1 MKRLLLLGNSQN
13 QNQQYLEHAESEIKR
28 LLGNK
33 VVNALFIPYAQ
44 VLLSFDAF
52 ANAARQAF
60 QRMDHELTSI
70 HTKADQQNEIR
81 QAEAIVIGGGNTFH
95 LLEHLHEKD
104 LLSAIRYKIESGTP
118 LIAWS
123 AGANVACPTIKT
135 TNDMPI
141 VEPRSLNA
149 MGLVPFQIN
158 PHYVDSTDDPTAET
172 RQDRLNE
179 FTEVNP
185 DVYVVGL
192 REGSMLRVEGSNI
205 ELFGPLGARIFVK
218 GKLPRDYRAGEAIDF
233 VLQGKGDLVSVT

>member
-13 QNQQYLEHAESEIKR
+13 QNQQYLGHAESEIKR

-33 VVNALFIPYAQ
+33 EVNALFIPYAQ
-44 VLLSFDAF
+44 VLGSFDSF
-52 ANAARQAF
+52 ANAARAAF
-60 QRMDHELTSI
+60 QRMGHQLTSL
-70 HTKADQQNEIR
+70 HTMADQQKEVR
-81 QAEAIVIGGGNTFH
+81 HAEAIVIGGGNTFH
-95 LLEHLHEKD
+95 LLYHLFEKD
-104 LLSAIRYKIESGTP
+104 LLSSIRYKVESGAP

-123 AGANVACPTIKT
+123 AGANVSCPTIKT

-141 VEPRSLNA
+141 IEPRSLNA

-158 PHYVDSTDDPTAET
+158 PHYVDSSDDPTAET
-172 RQDRLNE
+172 REDRLNE

-205 ELFGPLGARIFVK
+205 ELFGPLGARVFVK
-218 GKLPRDYRAGEAIDF
+218 GKSPTDYRAGEAIDF
-233 VLQGKGDLVSVT
+233 VLQAKGDLVSVI